1 MSKEMLKRFSIEDV
15 QMYREQGEDVDFSIV
30 EIWGMAEGGNS
41 HKNSISKEVLRK
53 DADTFKGKFI
63 VVDFDK
69 YAKDAKTHTDSQSI
83 VGYIDPREE
92 IEFKTKVVEGISKEF
107 VVVKALLSKVYST
120 EIVEM
125 FRSDNERTVSC
136 EFSCATKYG
145 EDDYGNY
152 LDDNDNIVKAEDNP
166 ILSYHIHG
174 ITILGRN
181 YNPSIRGTEIKVK
194 QFAEKIEN
202 PLKKFADERKS
213 KLGKK
218 EKYVSHSIDT
228 SKESV
233 DMGDWNGDKAKN
245 DLLKEKNYEALGKKV
260 CLGFKGGERKL
271 ENCKYPVMNLKNG
284 KWVYNAEGLSS
295 ARAYGEQHDPSVAD
309 KAITLQKKLGL
320 YKDDKDKED
329 TKKMSDVKE
338 KEEVVMAK
346 ENETKVDDK
355 EKEVEKK
362 EMSAEE
368 EKEMGCDKVMSDED
382 AKKDDE
388 IEKDKEDIEKAKDDE
403 KADEDDKKEEK
414 SMSEQAKEF
423 AESETD
429 KEYIEKMF
437 GQGLQGVVAEIL
449 ELKKFQETRLE
460 LDKTNKLN
468 SIMASVKGDLDEKQ
482 FSELQAEG
490 VTKTF
495 AELDSFENKV
505 KAFAYEA
512 SKGKE
517 KQDDGI
523 MKFAGQGNVQTK
535 AELTADDIF
544 NKYL

>member
-1 MSKEMLKRFSIEDV
+1 MENTIKQFSINCISE
-15 QMYREQGEDVDFSIV
+15 V
-30 EIWGMAEGGNS
+30 ETEESDEYCYAKIKALSTMPNT
-41 HKNSISKEVLRK
+41 HRNPISKEVLMK
-53 DADTFKGKFI
+53 YGDSALGSWIVCDYKNGDATTHSNEGKI
-63 VVDFDK
+63 VGIVPSDSKVQYVDEEDGNTSLVVDAVISK
-69 YAKDAKTHTDSQSI
+69 IYAKEVWDM
-83 VGYIDPREE
+83 
-92 IEFKTKVVEGISKEF
+92 FKS
-107 VVVKALLSKVYST
+107 YNQ
-120 EIVEM
+120 
-125 FRSDNERTVSC
+125 RNVSC
-136 EFSCATKYG
+136 EFLAREG
-145 EDDYGNY
+145 EPLPNGD
-152 LDDNDNIVKAEDNP
+152 IP
-166 ILSYHIHG
+166 IEAFDIKG
-174 ITILGRN
+174 ITILGMSVN
-181 YNPSIRGTEIKVK
+181 GSCPNASMNIY
-194 QFAEKIEN
+194 QFSEDKANQFYREKIEN

-213 KLGKK
+213 KLDKK
-218 EKYVSHSIDT
+218 EKYVSHPIDT

-245 DLLKEKNYEALGKKV
+245 DLLKEKNYETLGKKV
-260 CLGFKGGERKL
+260 CLDFKGGERKL

-295 ARAYGEQHDPSVAD
+295 ARAYGEQHNPSVAD

-338 KEEVVMAK
+338 KEDVVMAK

-368 EKEMGCDKVMSDED
+368 EKEMGCDKAMSDED

-429 KEYIEKMF
+429 KEYIGKMF
-437 GQGLQGVVAEIL
+437 SQGLQGVVAEIL

-523 MKFAGQGNVQTK
+523 MKFAGQSNVIK
-535 AELTADDIF
+535 NDVDLDIF
-544 NKYL
+544 DKILRK

>member
-1 MSKEMLKRFSIEDV
+1 MNETIKQFSINDVNLFKDDDSADFALAEIYFLSDGNNAQNCPIPTEVLKR
-15 QMYREQGEDVDFSIV
+15 
-30 EIWGMAEGGNS
+30 
-41 HKNSISKEVLRK
+41 
-53 DADTFKGKFI
+53 
-63 VVDFDK
+63 
-69 YAKDAKTHTDSQSI
+69 DAKTVLGKFVVAKFDKW
-83 VGYIDPREE
+83 VGDVTSHDTEE
-92 IEFKTKVVEGISKEF
+92 VIIGYVPMESEVRFVEKDGKTFAVCDAIISKIYATE
-107 VVVKALLSKVYST
+107 VYSLFK
-120 EIVEM
+120 EDNY
-125 FRSDNERTVSC
+125 RSVSS
-136 EFSCATKYG
+136 EFSCSQPNANEMG
-145 EDDYGNY
+145 EGEVDA
-152 LDDNDNIVKAEDNP
+152 LIVR
-166 ILSYHIHG
+166 G
-174 ITILGRN
+174 ITLLGKSVRPAISGAN
-181 YNPSIRGTEIKVK
+181 MQMKKFS
-194 QFAEKIEN
+194 EKEADEYYSSLSN

-213 KLGKK
+213 KLDKK
-218 EKYVSHSIDT
+218 EKYVSHSIDV

-245 DLLKEKNYEALGKKV
+245 DLLKEKNYETLGKKV
-260 CLGFKGGERKL
+260 CLDFKGGERKL

-295 ARAYGEQHDPSVAD
+295 TRAYGEQHDPSVAD

-338 KEEVVMAK
+338 KEDVVMAK

-355 EKEVEKK
+355 EKK

-429 KEYIEKMF
+429 KEYIGKMF
-437 GQGLQGVVAEIL
+437 SQGLQGVVSEIL

-482 FSELQAEG
+482 FTELQAEG
-490 VTKTF
+490 VAKTF

>member
-1 MSKEMLKRFSIEDV
+1 
-15 QMYREQGEDVDFSIV
+15 
-30 EIWGMAEGGNS
+30 
-41 HKNSISKEVLRK
+41 
-53 DADTFKGKFI
+53 
-63 VVDFDK
+63 
-69 YAKDAKTHTDSQSI
+69 
-83 VGYIDPREE
+83 
-92 IEFKTKVVEGISKEF
+92 
-107 VVVKALLSKVYST
+107 
-120 EIVEM
+120 
-125 FRSDNERTVSC
+125 
-136 EFSCATKYG
+136 
-145 EDDYGNY
+145 
-152 LDDNDNIVKAEDNP
+152 
-166 ILSYHIHG
+166 
-174 ITILGRN
+174 
-181 YNPSIRGTEIKVK
+181 
-194 QFAEKIEN
+194 
-202 PLKKFADERKS
+202 
-213 KLGKK
+213 
-218 EKYVSHSIDT
+218 
-228 SKESV
+228 
-233 DMGDWNGDKAKN
+233 
-245 DLLKEKNYEALGKKV
+245 
-260 CLGFKGGERKL
+260 
-271 ENCKYPVMNLKNG
+271 
-284 KWVYNAEGLSS
+284 
-295 ARAYGEQHDPSVAD
+295 
-309 KAITLQKKLGL
+309 
-320 YKDDKDKED
+320 
-329 TKKMSDVKE
+329 
-338 KEEVVMAK
+338 MAK

-355 EKEVEKK
+355 EKK

-429 KEYIEKMF
+429 KEYIGKMF
-437 GQGLQGVVAEIL
+437 SQGLQGVVTEIL

-523 MKFAGQGNVQTK
+523 MKFAGRGNVQTK

>member
-1 MSKEMLKRFSIEDV
+1 MKDSIKQFSINCISEV
-15 QMYREQGEDVDFSIV
+15 QTEESDEYCYAKIKALSTMPNTHR
-30 EIWGMAEGGNS
+30 NP
-41 HKNSISKEVLRK
+41 ISKEVLMK
-53 DADTFKGKFI
+53 YGDSALGSWIVCDYKNGDATTHSNEEKIVGIVPSDSEVQYIDEEDGNTSL
-63 VVDFDK
+63 VVDAVISK
-69 YAKDAKTHTDSQSI
+69 IYAKEVWDM
-83 VGYIDPREE
+83 
-92 IEFKTKVVEGISKEF
+92 FKS
-107 VVVKALLSKVYST
+107 YNQ
-120 EIVEM
+120 
-125 FRSDNERTVSC
+125 RNVSC
-136 EFSCATKYG
+136 EFLAREG
-145 EDDYGNY
+145 EPLPNGD
-152 LDDNDNIVKAEDNP
+152 VP
-166 ILSYHIHG
+166 IEAFDIKG
-174 ITILGRN
+174 ITILGMSVN
-181 YNPSIRGTEIKVK
+181 GSCPNASMNIY
-194 QFAEKIEN
+194 QFSEDKANQFYREKIEN

-245 DLLKEKNYEALGKKV
+245 DLLKEKNYETLGKKV
-260 CLGFKGGERKL
+260 CLDFKGGERKL

-329 TKKMSDVKE
+329 KMSDIKE
-338 KEEVVMAK
+338 KEEVVMAQ
-346 ENETKVDDK
+346 EEETKVDDK

-368 EKEMGCDKVMSDED
+368 EKEMGCDKAMSDEEES
-382 AKKDDE
+382 KDE
-388 IEKDKEDIEKAKDDE
+388 VKEGKE
-403 KADEDDKKEEK
+403 EDSKEEEEEK

-429 KEYIEKMF
+429 KEYIGKMF
-437 GQGLQGVVAEIL
+437 SQELKGMVSEIL

-482 FSELQAEG
+482 FTELQAEG

-523 MKFAGQGNVQTK
+523 MKFAGQGKLQTK

>member
-15 QMYREQGEDVDFSIV
+15 QMYREQGEDVDFSVV
-30 EIWGMAEGGNS
+30 EIWGMAEGNNS
-41 HKNSISKEVLRK
+41 HHNPISKEVLER
-53 DADTFKGKFI
+53 DADTFKGKFVI
-63 VVDFDK
+63 ADFDK
-69 YAKDAKTHTDSQSI
+69 FTKDTSTHTDSQKI
-83 VGYIDPREE
+83 MGYVDPREK
-92 IEFKTKVVEGISKEF
+92 IEFKDKIVDGVSKEF
-107 VVVKALLSKVYST
+107 VVVKALLSKIYASEV
-120 EIVEM
+120 VEM
-125 FRSDNERTVSC
+125 FRSNNERTVSC
-136 EFSCATKYG
+136 EFSCATQYG

-152 LDDNDNIVKAEDNP
+152 LDDNDNIIQVEDNP
-166 ILSYHIHG
+166 ILGYHIHG
-174 ITILGRN
+174 ITILGLS

-202 PLKKFADERKS
+202 PLKKFADERDE
-213 KLGKK
+213 KLNGKIYKVNKTELKDKFWGDVDK
-218 EKYVSHSIDT
+218 EVLRNKVMS
-228 SKESV
+228 
-233 DMGDWNGDKAKN
+233 AKN
-245 DLLKEKNYEALGKKV
+245 KSTLVKDVYLLVESGWEDAPSEHL
-260 CLGFKGGERKL
+260 
-271 ENCKYPVMNLKNG
+271 KYPVMELVG
-284 KWVYNAEGLSS
+284 DTFYYNHGALSS
-295 ARAYGEQHDPSVAD
+295 ALAYAKQENETIVISKVE
-309 KAITLQKKLGL
+309 KL
-320 YKDDKDKED
+320 YKKFKLNDKDKED
-329 TKKMSDVKE
+329 KMSDIKE
-338 KEEVVMAK
+338 KEDVVMAQ
-346 ENETKVDDK
+346 EEETKVDDK

-368 EKEMGCDKVMSDED
+368 EKEMGCDKAMSDE
-382 AKKDDE
+382 E
-388 IEKDKEDIEKAKDDE
+388 EKDEVKEGKEEDSKEEKV
-403 KADEDDKKEEK
+403 EEK

-429 KEYIEKMF
+429 KEYIGKMF
-437 GQGLQGVVAEIL
+437 SQELKGMVSEIL

-482 FSELQAEG
+482 FTELQAEG
-490 VTKTF
+490 TTKTF

-523 MKFAGQGNVQTK
+523 MKFAGQGKVQTK

>member
-30 EIWGMAEGGNS
+30 EIWGIAEGGNS

-69 YAKDAKTHTDSQSI
+69 YAKDATTHTNSQSI

-136 EFSCATKYG
+136 EFSCATQYG

-152 LDDNDNIVKAEDNP
+152 LDDNNNIVKAEDNP

-202 PLKKFADERKS
+202 PLKKFADERDEKLNGKIYKVNKTELKDKS
-213 KLGKK
+213 WG
-218 EKYVSHSIDT
+218 D
-228 SKESV
+228 V
-233 DMGDWNGDKAKN
+233 DKTTLRNKVMSAKN
-245 DLLKEKNYEALGKKV
+245 KSTLVKDVYLLVESGWEYSPSEHL
-260 CLGFKGGERKL
+260 
-271 ENCKYPVMNLKNG
+271 KYPAMELVG
-284 KWVYNAEGLSS
+284 DTFYYNRGALSS
-295 ARAYGEQHDPSVAD
+295 ALAYAKQENETTVISKVE
-309 KAITLQKKLGL
+309 KL
-320 YKDDKDKED
+320 YKKFKLNDKDKED
-329 TKKMSDVKE
+329 KMSDIKE
-338 KEEVVMAK
+338 KEDVVMAQ
-346 ENETKVDDK
+346 EEETKVDDK

-362 EMSAEE
+362 EMSAKE
-368 EKEMGCDKVMSDED
+368 EKEMGCGKAMSDEEES
-382 AKKDDE
+382 KDE
-388 IEKDKEDIEKAKDDE
+388 VKEDKEEDSKEEKE
-403 KADEDDKKEEK
+403 EEK

-429 KEYIEKMF
+429 KEYIGKMF
-437 GQGLQGVVAEIL
+437 SQELKGMVSEIL

-490 VTKTF
+490 LTKTF

-523 MKFAGQGNVQTK
+523 MKFAGQTQNLF
-535 AELTADDIF
+535 E
-544 NKYL
+544 NKNSKNSLWD

>member
-1 MSKEMLKRFSIEDV
+1 MEDTIKQFSINCISE
-15 QMYREQGEDVDFSIV
+15 V
-30 EIWGMAEGGNS
+30 ETEESDEYCYAKIKALSTMPNT
-41 HKNSISKEVLRK
+41 HRNPISKEVLMK
-53 DADTFKGKFI
+53 YGDSALGSWIVCDYKNGDATTHSNEEKIVGIVPSDSKVQYVDEEDGNTSL
-63 VVDFDK
+63 VVDAVISK
-69 YAKDAKTHTDSQSI
+69 IYAKEVWDM
-83 VGYIDPREE
+83 
-92 IEFKTKVVEGISKEF
+92 FKS
-107 VVVKALLSKVYST
+107 YNQ
-120 EIVEM
+120 
-125 FRSDNERTVSC
+125 RNVSC
-136 EFSCATKYG
+136 EFLAREGKPLPNG
-145 EDDYGNY
+145 D
-152 LDDNDNIVKAEDNP
+152 IP
-166 ILSYHIHG
+166 IEAFDIKG
-174 ITILGRN
+174 ITILGMSVN
-181 YNPSIRGTEIKVK
+181 GSCPNASMNIY
-194 QFAEKIEN
+194 QFSEDKANQFYREKIEN
-202 PLKKFADERKS
+202 PLKKFADERDEKLNGKTYKVNKTELKDKS
-213 KLGKK
+213 WG
-218 EKYVSHSIDT
+218 D
-228 SKESV
+228 V
-233 DMGDWNGDKAKN
+233 DKTVLRNKVMSAKN
-245 DLLKEKNYEALGKKV
+245 KSTLVKDVYLLVESGWEDSPSEHL
-260 CLGFKGGERKL
+260 
-271 ENCKYPVMNLKNG
+271 KYPVMELVG
-284 KWVYNAEGLSS
+284 DTFYYNRGALSS
-295 ARAYGEQHDPSVAD
+295 ALAYAKQENETTVISKVE
-309 KAITLQKKLGL
+309 KL
-320 YKDDKDKED
+320 YKKFKLNDKDKED

-338 KEEVVMAK
+338 KEDVVMAK

-368 EKEMGCDKVMSDED
+368 EKEMGCDKAMSDEN

-429 KEYIEKMF
+429 KEYIGKMF
-437 GQGLQGVVAEIL
+437 SQGLQGVVSEIL

-482 FSELQAEG
+482 FTELQAEG
-490 VTKTF
+490 VAKTF